1 MAIALTRIAIAA
13 SLLCGCWSAPMTPD
27 AFREEAAGIG
37 SVENFEVSRPLRDVA
52 ATFRERAS
60 ACLQDL
66 QTVSVSGP
74 VSRTTMTKYT
84 FHPTVLATDRNAEL
98 TVQMLLESP
107 LKLYEEPANGAYV
120 LVTRASPI
128 DGRRTRI

>member
-37 SVENFEVSRPLRDVA
+37 SVENLEVNRPLRDVA

-66 QTVSVSGP
+66 QTVTISGP
-74 VSRTTMTKYT
+74 VTRTLMRKYT
-84 FHPTVLATDRNAEL
+84 FHPTVLVSDRKVEL
-98 TVQMLLESP
+98 TVQMLLEAP
-107 LKLYEEPANGAYV
+107 LKL
-120 LVTRASPI
+120 
-128 DGRRTRI
+128 